1 NVVERFLPPG
11 YGTVPPRIR
20 VLSPEN
26 ETYAVGAVQLVFTVD
41 RPVVWMACRLNSGA
55 RRPVDGN
62 VTLAGLG
69 EGAYA
74 LTVYATD
81 AFGNTAASE
90 TVHFTVA
97 NPAKAAILQTLAII
111 VPVLAVVIVA
121 TAIIKRYKRRQ
132 HQPKQHEVKS
142 SNSE

>member
-1 NVVERFLPPG
+1 MVERFLPPG

-26 ETYAVGAVQLVFTVD
+26 EAYAVGAVQLVFKVD
-41 RPVVWMACRLNSGA
+41 RPVVWMGYSLNGRA

-62 VTLAGLG
+62 VTLTGLR

-97 NPAKAAILQTLAII
+97 NPAKTAILQALTII

-121 TAIIKRYKRRQ
+121 TAIIKRY
-132 HQPKQHEVKS
+132 
-142 SNSE
+142 